1 MFIEGKRIGMEEASN
16 RPLYYNMLACRART
30 DAAAFSELYDYFFPR
45 TYNFIYGRTKNRDAA
60 DEIIS
65 IVFEKLFLHLADYE
79 AEKAAFSTW
88 LFRIAQNAIHD
99 FYRRQGARHE
109 DRPPS
114 RAFDDAGDRFSPLG
128 GAGRLVES
136 DEDAE
141 DPVEPR
147 PGFGEALV
155 EEVEDLL
162 FAHGLRAWVR
172 SVAQAESSSA
182 APAPTQ
188 ARNARAMAI
197 RRRSP

>member
-65 IVFEKLFLHLADYE
+65 VVFEKLFLHLADYE

-109 DRPPS
+109 TS
-114 RAFDDAGDRFSPLG
+114 WEEFFDPGDSADGPEQQVLRREG
-128 GAGRLVES
+128 N
-136 DEDAE
+136 
-141 DPVEPR
+141 
-147 PGFGEALV
+147 
-155 EEVEDLL
+155 EEL
-162 FAHGLRAWVR
+162 LRALDGLKEGERELIALKYWSGLSNKEIAVVTGR
-172 SVAQAESSSA
+172 TENSVGVALH
-182 APAPTQ
+182 
-188 ARNARAMAI
+188 RAIGKLKKWM
-197 RRRSP
+197 PEEG

>member
-65 IVFEKLFLHLADYE
+65 LVCEKLFLHLADYE

-109 DRPPS
+109 AS
-114 RAFDDAGDRFSPLG
+114 WEEFFDPGDSADGP
-128 GAGRLVES
+128 EQQ
-136 DEDAE
+136 
-141 DPVEPR
+141 
-147 PGFGEALV
+147 ALRR
-155 EEVEDLL
+155 EGNEVL
-162 FAHGLRAWVR
+162 LRALDGLKEGERELIALKYWSGLSNKEIAVVTGR
-172 SVAQAESSSA
+172 TENSVGVALH
-182 APAPTQ
+182 
-188 ARNARAMAI
+188 RAIGKLKKWM
-197 RRRSP
+197 PEEG